1 MAESEKRRLLA
12 VPIALALVAGLAW
25 AGSRGGTV
33 VAGIPLFAICAAT
46 AITLQWVA
54 FVPAY
59 ILRTERFYD
68 LTGSITY
75 ITLIAMAV
83 ALGPP
88 TDTRAKL
95 LALMV
100 VVWAG
105 RLGAFLFKRILADG
119 VDRRFDEIRESPPRF
134 FVAWT
139 LQGVWVCFT
148 MGAALATITG
158 SRGAPMSVLDVVG
171 LGMWLVGFG
180 VEAVADQQKRR
191 FKSRPENAGR
201 FIPSGL
207 WAWSRHPNYFGEI
220 VLWIGVALVALP
232 ALEGWQHITLLSPL
246 FVTFLLTKVSGVPL
260 LEQRADVK
268 WGDDPEYRSYKARTP
283 VLVPRR
289 PRRSQTVPG

>member
-1 MAESEKRRLLA
+1 MTESEKRRLLA
-12 VPIALALVAGLAW
+12 VPVALVLVAGLAW
-25 AGSRGGTV
+25 AGSRSGTV

-46 AITLQWVA
+46 AIGLQWVA

-75 ITLIAMAV
+75 ITLIALAV
-83 ALGPP
+83 GLGPP
-88 TDTRAKL
+88 TDTRAQL

-100 VVWAG
+100 IVWAG

-119 VDRRFDEIRESPPRF
+119 VDRRFDEIRGSLPRF

-148 MGAALATITG
+148 IGAALAAITG
-158 SRGAPMSVLDVVG
+158 SRGAPLGVFEVVG
-171 LGMWLVGFG
+171 LVTWLVGFG

-191 FKSRPENAGR
+191 FKSESENAGR
-201 FIPSGL
+201 FISSGL

-220 VLWIGVALVALP
+220 VLWTGVALVALS
-232 ALEGWQHITLLSPL
+232 ALEGWQLVTLVSPV
-246 FVTFLLTKVSGVPL
+246 FVTLLLTKASGVPL
-260 LEQRADVK
+260 LEQRADAK
-268 WGDDPEYRSYKARTP
+268 WGDDPEYQEYKARTP

-289 PRRSQTVPG
+289 LHS